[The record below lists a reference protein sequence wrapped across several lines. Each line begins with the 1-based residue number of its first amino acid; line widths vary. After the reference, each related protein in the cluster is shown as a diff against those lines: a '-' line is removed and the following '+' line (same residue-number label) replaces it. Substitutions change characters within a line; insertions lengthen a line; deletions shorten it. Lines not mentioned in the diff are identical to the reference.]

1 MESLTITKLIEKAHE
16 NLLKQNPSER
26 YIRRHKHIWKL
37 FSNYAHKH
45 KITCFSSE
53 LVGCFLKEELNIE
66 YTDENLNGN
75 ISVHDFETFV
85 RPLLML
91 SILQSGGT
99 ILRISKFN
107 RTEDIEY
114 YREIMKHYEE
124 LCQKRNNSK
133 STINAKLYTIR
144 PFLLHLA
151 QSGIADIAQ
160 MKAEH
165 IHQYTIFI
173 AARALKS
180 INQKMCHLR
189 TFIEFLYEQKYIST
203 DLSKCVLKAQKPRPR
218 LAQTWT
224 KEEIERIL
232 GVIERGTS
240 VGKRDYAVFML
251 VTQLGLRTGDI
262 VNMTFDN
269 LLWAECKI
277 RFIQDKTG
285 KPQELPL
292 TATVGDAIIDYLKY
306 GRPKD
311 DCSQYVFV
319 RHAPPFGKMKNFWYV
334 MQKYLRDAH
343 VPVCT
348 EKPHGFHTFRFTL
361 ATRLLDE
368 EIPIETI
375 SAILGHSSSDTTR
388 IYLRADIS
396 KLRQC
401 ALNPEAVHG

>member
-1 MESLTITKLIEKAHE
+1 MESLTITELIEKAHE
-16 NLLKQNPSER
+16 NLLKQNPSAE
-26 YIRRHKHIWKL
+26 YIRRHKRAWKL
-37 FSNYAHKH
+37 FSYYALKH
-45 KITCFSSE
+45 RITSFNTE
-53 LVGCFLKEELNIE
+53 LVACFLKEEFGIE
-66 YTDENLNGN
+66 YSEEKLNGN
-75 ISVHDFETFV
+75 ISTHDFEAFV

-91 SILQSGGT
+91 SIVQTGGAN
-99 ILRISKFN
+99 IRISKFD
-107 RTEDIEY
+107 RTEDAECFK
-114 YREIMKHYEE
+114 EIMKNYEE
-124 LCQKRNNSK
+124 LCQKRNNHR
-133 STINAKLYTIR
+133 STINAKLWTIR

-151 QSGIADIAQ
+151 QSGITDIAQ
-160 MKAEH
+160 MEAEH

-180 INQKMCHLR
+180 MNQKMCHLR
-189 TFIEFLYEQKYIST
+189 AFIEFLYEQKYIST

-218 LAQTWT
+218 LAKTWT
-224 KEEIERIL
+224 KEEVERIL

-292 TATVGDAIIDYLKY
+292 TAPVGEAIIDYLKY

-311 DCSQYVFV
+311 DCSKYVFV
-319 RHAPPFGKMKNFWYV
+319 RHSSPFGKVKNFWYV

-375 SAILGHSSSDTTR
+375 SAILGHSSSDTTK
-388 IYLRADIS
+388 IYLRADIN

-401 ALNPEAVHG
+401 ALNPEAVYG

>member
-1 MESLTITKLIEKAHE
+1 MESLTITELIEKAHE

-26 YIRRHKHIWKL
+26 YIRRHNHVWKL
-37 FSNYAHKH
+37 FSNYARKH
-45 KITCFSSE
+45 RITCFSSE
-53 LVGCFLKEELNIE
+53 LAASFLKEELNLE

-75 ISVHDFETFV
+75 ISKHDFETFV
-85 RPLLML
+85 RPLLIL

-107 RTEDIEY
+107 RTGDIECFQ
-114 YREIMKHYEE
+114 EIMKQYEE
-124 LCQKRNNSK
+124 LCQNRNNSK
-133 STINAKLYTIR
+133 STIDAKLWTIR
-144 PFLLHLA
+144 TFLLHLS
-151 QSGIADIAQ
+151 QNGITDIEQ
-160 MKAEH
+160 MAAEH

-180 INQKMCHLR
+180 MNQKMYHLR

-306 GRPKD
+306 GRPTD
-311 DCSQYVFV
+311 DYSQYVFV
-319 RHAPPFGKMKNFWYV
+319 RHTHPFGKVKNFWYV

-375 SAILGHSSSDTTR
+375 SAILGHSSYDTTK
-388 IYLRADIS
+388 IYLRADIN

-401 ALNPEAVHG
+401 ALNPEAVYD

>member
-1 MESLTITKLIEKAHE
+1 LESLTITKLIEKAHE

-37 FSNYAHKH
+37 ISNYAHKH

-319 RHAPPFGKMKNFWYV
+319 RHAPPFGKVKNFWYV

-388 IYLRADIS
+388 IYLRADIN

-401 ALNPEAVHG
+401 ALNPEAVYG